1 MWNRNPLQTDNL
13 VLTTSIILSDIV
25 KKNKL
30 LTIFKWLDMKKTFLY
45 FHILNNCVIRYVLC
59 KVNLTIQ

>member
-30 LTIFKWLDMKKTFLY
+30 WTIFKWLDMKKTFLY
-45 FHILNNCVIRYVLC
+45 FIF
-59 KVNLTIQ
+59 